1 MIEHAMAEPS
11 GLFFELMMGDGEMAR
26 CACVKYVWSF
36 SILPRLTHHMMP
48 STQCCRCHVTHCMMS
63 CVSLHDVL

>member
-36 SILPRLTHHMMP
+36 FFILPCDTSHAVM
-48 STQCCRCHVTHCMMS
+48 
-63 CVSLHDVL
+63 